1 MHEVGITQH
10 ILEIA
15 LDHARKARAC
25 KITSLSV
32 EIGALSGVIPEAVE
46 FCFEAVTRGTLAE
59 GARLNIVRIPGRGRC
74 RDCGRE
80 TELDTY
86 TFNCPHCE
94 SFDLERLQGD
104 ELRLTELEID

>member
-1 MHEVGITQH
+1 VHEVGITQN

-15 LDHARKARAC
+15 LDHARRAGAER
-25 KITSLSV
+25 ITSLSV

-74 RDCGRE
+74 HTCGRE
-80 TELDTY
+80 SDLDTY
-86 TFNCPHCE
+86 TFSCPHCE
-94 SFDLERLQGD
+94 SLDLERLQGD